1 MQDVLVFLTVAASIA
16 YVYKVMFAP
25 TLFRGSR
32 PDVPVRAL
40 VRKRRGEK
48 RRGLP
53 VLGR

>member
-1 MQDVLVFLTVAASIA
+1 MQEVLVFVTVAVSIA

-25 TLFRGSR
+25 SLFRKSR
-32 PDVPVRAL
+32 PDVPLRAL

-53 VLGR
+53 ILGR

>member
-1 MQDVLVFLTVAASIA
+1 MQDLLVFLTVGVSIA

-25 TLFRGSR
+25 NLFRASR
-32 PDVPVRAL
+32 PDVPLRAL

-53 VLGR
+53 ILGG